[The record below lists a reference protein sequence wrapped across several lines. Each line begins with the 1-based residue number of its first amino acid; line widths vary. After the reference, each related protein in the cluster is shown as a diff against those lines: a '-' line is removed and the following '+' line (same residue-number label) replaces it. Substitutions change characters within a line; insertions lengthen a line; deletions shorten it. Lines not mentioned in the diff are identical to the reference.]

1 MPRALMLGLMAEG
14 RRPVSVGDRW
24 TERGAVAV
32 RARARGAAGSARL
45 GAAVGWMHV
54 ATSLAEQRRVE
65 CDARVRGAC
74 PVWMC
79 VCDCVCCDLELE
91 LVDP

>member
-1 MPRALMLGLMAEG
+1 MHLPRALMLGLMAEG

-54 ATSLAEQRRVE
+54 ATSLAEQRRVV
-65 CDARVRGAC
+65 CDARVRGA
-74 PVWMC
+74 
-79 VCDCVCCDLELE
+79 
-91 LVDP
+91 